1 MYFDH
6 RLLAKSNFI
15 YLFLLFERP
24 RAYQT
29 GIRIS
34 WNKREVLTKWQR
46 FSPFFNSPSYVT
58 FTLHKAGFHM
68 DIEDLPSF
76 MRYEDFKKALVDL
89 TQQSGAVFEVAAEPI
104 YIEVYVGAMSVLHNS
119 SDLGYSKDRG
129 KISF

>member
-1 MYFDH
+1 
-6 RLLAKSNFI
+6 
-15 YLFLLFERP
+15 
-24 RAYQT
+24 
-29 GIRIS
+29 
-34 WNKREVLTKWQR
+34 
-46 FSPFFNSPSYVT
+46 
-58 FTLHKAGFHM
+58 M